1 MKWTFAALLF
11 VFPFATYAQNCTISK
26 TAYDAALASLKSAV
40 TCVAAPTPTPT
51 PSPTPAPQP
60 AWTKCADEGGRC
72 NFTGTRQVRY
82 GTTDK
87 WAYKVALGSIGCTND
102 IFGDPAYGIAK
113 SCYFSSQTT
122 IIPAP
127 TPTATPVVVTP
138 NPTPAPPSS
147 GGGSGIFIGSMEYG
161 SLADVAAAVKDGETI
176 KITKSIDN
184 QSAAFNGPI
193 NVNVECAA
201 GVKITY
207 SAGTSQ
213 RPAWGKGIFVLSGV
227 KSFNMKGCDVSG
239 MLLHKD
245 LGGNGAAVRID
256 DNVESV
262 TLDGVY
268 FHGNN
273 NGILGGAK
281 KITIK
286 NSKFD
291 RNGISSG
298 AYDNVHNIYISAYT
312 DLLDISDSYFGRVTP
327 AHTLKSRA
335 KATTI
340 TRTTFEQV
348 AEFDG
353 SYLADF
359 SNGGNVLIQ
368 YSVFVKGP
376 GQSQRSVLAYGMEGL
391 TGDGRVNKMEAHHNI
406 FVSDMNANFIAGSG
420 EFNFHDNTMV
430 GEFSGTIPQS
440 NTKVFANRT
449 EAGLSPAP
457 NLPQVPSA
465 GIMGFFRGLLK

>member
-1 MKWTFAALLF
+1 MLRISILLATLLF
-11 VFPFATYAQNCTISK
+11 ATQGKTQTCTNAKANLDVAVAQVKN
-26 TAYDAALASLKSAV
+26 L
-40 TCVAAPTPTPT
+40 CVNQSTVTPT
-51 PSPTPAPQP
+51 PSPTPVVIQPTPTPAP

-72 NFTGTRQVRY
+72 DYSGTRQVRY

-87 WAYKVALGSIGCTND
+87 WAYKTALGSIGCNNSV
-102 IFGDPAYGIAK
+102 FGDPAPGIMK
-113 SCYFSSQTT
+113 SCYYSSQTT

-127 TPTATPVVVTP
+127 SA
-138 NPTPAPPSS
+138 TPAPVSS
-147 GGGSGIFIGSMEYG
+147 GSGIFIGTREFAN
-161 SLADVAAAVKDGETI
+161 LAEVAGAVNDGETI

-184 QSAAFNGPI
+184 QSAAFTKPI
-193 NVNVECAA
+193 NINFECAQGA
-201 GVKITY
+201 KITY
-207 SAGTSQ
+207 SAGQSL
-213 RPAWGKGIFVLSGV
+213 RPAWGKGIIVLSGI
-227 KSFNMKGCDVSG
+227 KNFTMKGCEVSG

-245 LGGNGAAVRID
+245 TGGNGAAVRID
-256 DNVESV
+256 DNVESL

-291 RNGISSG
+291 RNGVSSG

-348 AEFDG
+348 AEFNG

-376 GQSQRSVLAYGMEGL
+376 NQSQRSVLAYGMEGL
-391 TGDGRVNKMEAHHNI
+391 TADGRVNKFEAHHNI
-406 FVSDMNANFIAGSG
+406 FVSDMNANFIAGTG
-420 EFNFHDNTMV
+420 NFNFHDNTMV
-430 GEFSGTIPQS
+430 GEFSGTIPQT
-440 NTKVFANRT
+440 NTKVYANRAD
-449 EAGLSPAP
+449 AGLAPAP
-457 NLPQVPSA
+457 SIPQIPSA
-465 GIMGFFRGLLK
+465 GIMNSIRSFFGR